1 MPITVDQDT
10 GIKNIKGFY
19 EEIKKELK
27 NNDQVVIDFSGVE
40 RIHLAIATVILSAY
54 REGKK
59 DKKIIKL
66 KNISDVVRNQLYL
79 AGFNI

>member
-1 MPITVDQDT
+1 MMVKVDKDT
-10 GIKNIKGFY
+10 GIKNIKEFY
-19 EEIKKELK
+19 AQIKNELD
-27 NNDQVVIDFSGVE
+27 NNDQVVVDFSGVE
-40 RIHLAIATVILSAY
+40 RIHLALATVILSAY

-66 KNISDVVRNQLYL
+66 KNTSDVVRNQLYL